1 VLLNSSEYLNTV
13 ESIKQEIRAA
23 QYRASVS
30 VNRELLL
37 LYHTIGNTI
46 NAHKT
51 WGNKFIESLSADIK
65 LAFPDAS
72 GYSVRNLKYMAKFAL
87 AYPDEEFVQQPVAQI
102 PWGHNTVLLDKL
114 SSSEERLWYAEKVIE
129 NGWSRNVLIHQIEG
143 GLYQRQAIASKITNF
158 EARLPA
164 SQSELALQT
173 MKDPYLFDFIPLK
186 ENMLERDIEQDHPS
200 IGLLLCKSKN
210 DLVAE
215 YSLKDMSKPIG
226 VSAYRITSCLRKSL
240 KSSCLLLRIFKSEFC
255 KADFSP
261 FPCYNGDTIFAERS
275 LLPCPLNITPP

>member
-1 VLLNSSEYLNTV
+1 MLFFSPFPCYNGDTIFAKGVGKVLLNSSEYLNTV

-46 NAHKT
+46 NTHKT
-51 WGNKFIESLSADIK
+51 WGSKFIESLSADIK

-87 AYPDEEFVQQPVAQI
+87 TYPDEEFVQQPVAQI

-226 VSAYRITSCLRKSL
+226 VSAYRITSCLPEEFEKQLPSVEDL
-240 KSSCLLLRIFKSEFC
+240 QKRI
-255 KADFSP
+255 
-261 FPCYNGDTIFAERS
+261 
-275 LLPCPLNITPP
+275 L

>member
-1 VLLNSSEYLNTV
+1 MLFFSPFPCYNGDTIFAKGAGKVLLNSSEYLNTV

-51 WGNKFIESLSADIK
+51 WGSKFIESLSADIK

-114 SSSEERLWYAEKVIE
+114 SSPEERLWYAEKVIE

-226 VSAYRITSCLRKSL
+226 VSAYRITNCLPEEFEKQLPSVEDL
-240 KSSCLLLRIFKSEFC
+240 QKRI
-255 KADFSP
+255 
-261 FPCYNGDTIFAERS
+261 
-275 LLPCPLNITPP
+275 L

>member
-1 VLLNSSEYLNTV
+1 MLFFSPFPCYNGDTIFAKGAGKVLLNSSEYLNTV

-30 VNRELLL
+30 VNQELLL

-51 WGNKFIESLSADIK
+51 WGSKFIESLSADIK

-114 SSSEERLWYAEKVIE
+114 SSPEERLWYAEKVIE

-226 VSAYRITSCLRKSL
+226 VSAYRITSRLPEEFEKQLPSVEDL
-240 KSSCLLLRIFKSEFC
+240 QKRI
-255 KADFSP
+255 
-261 FPCYNGDTIFAERS
+261 
-275 LLPCPLNITPP
+275 L

>member
-1 VLLNSSEYLNTV
+1 MLFFSSFPCYNGDTIFAKGAGKVLLNSSEYLNTV

-30 VNRELLL
+30 INRELLL

-46 NAHKT
+46 NEHKT
-51 WGNKFIESLSADIK
+51 WGSKFIESLSADIK

-114 SSSEERLWYAEKVIE
+114 SSPEERLWYAEKVIE

-186 ENMLERDIEQDHPS
+186 ENMLERDIEQAHPS

-226 VSAYRITSCLRKSL
+226 VSAYRITSCLPEEFEKQLPSVEDL
-240 KSSCLLLRIFKSEFC
+240 QKRI
-255 KADFSP
+255 
-261 FPCYNGDTIFAERS
+261 
-275 LLPCPLNITPP
+275 L

>member
-1 VLLNSSEYLNTV
+1 MLFFSPFPCYNGDTIFAKGVGKVLLNSSEYLNTV

-51 WGNKFIESLSADIK
+51 WGSKFIESLSADIK

-114 SSSEERLWYAEKVIE
+114 SSPEERLWYAEKVIE

-226 VSAYRITSCLRKSL
+226 VSAYRITSCLPEELEKQLPSVEDL
-240 KSSCLLLRIFKSEFC
+240 QKRI
-255 KADFSP
+255 
-261 FPCYNGDTIFAERS
+261 
-275 LLPCPLNITPP
+275 L